1 MFVQAGAIVYANIY
15 RADDAPLYKQG
26 NLILII
32 ICSANFIIY
41 MSTYFFYRGINRHR
55 EQQWNKMTVKEQE
68 TYLETTKDLGNERL
82 EFRFAY

>member
-1 MFVQAGAIVYANIY
+1 MFVQAGVIVYANIY
-15 RADDAPLYKQG
+15 RADDAPLYKRG

-32 ICSANFIIY
+32 ICSANIVIY
-41 MSTYFFYRGINRHR
+41 ILTYFFYRSINRHK

-68 TYLETTKDLGNERL
+68 TYLETTKDQGNERL